1 MKTYVLIFIIYYVA
15 IVEILGCGFGEK
27 MGGRFACMA
36 GSLVNYVYSH
46 F

>member
-27 MGGRFACMA
+27 NGWPVRLYGRFACE
-36 GSLVNYVYSH
+36 LR
-46 F
+46 